1 MTPESSEKVGR
12 TAPPHLAVSGVWKR
26 FGGVEALRGV
36 DFEVAL
42 GEVMALVGDNGAG
55 KSTLM
60 KILAGA
66 DRADEGEFLLNGVP
80 VTVASPHDAARLG
93 IQIVYQDLALCE
105 NLDVAANLSLG
116 AEPTKSG
123 WGFLPH
129 FLRPIDEMTM
139 EQKALAAIDQLQ
151 VRTLKS
157 VRAKVGGL
165 SGGQR
170 QAIAIARAVGADSS
184 SVVLLD
190 EPTAAL
196 GVVQTRQV
204 QDLVIRL
211 RETNHAVVYI
221 SHNLRQVFEVSDRIT
236 VLRHGANVAIW
247 NTDETSPEE
256 IVAAMTLGL
265 DGGAG
270 NAV

>member
-1 MTPESSEKVGR
+1 MPG
-12 TAPPHLAVSGVWKR
+12 LW
-26 FGGVEALRGV
+26 
-36 DFEVAL
+36 
-42 GEVMALVGDNGAG
+42 
-55 KSTLM
+55 
-60 KILAGA
+60 
-66 DRADEGEFLLNGVP
+66 VP
-80 VTVASPHDAARLG
+80 
-93 IQIVYQDLALCE
+93 
-105 NLDVAANLSLG
+105 
-116 AEPTKSG
+116 
-123 WGFLPH
+123 
-129 FLRPIDEMTM
+129 
-139 EQKALAAIDQLQ
+139 
-151 VRTLKS
+151 
-157 VRAKVGGL
+157 
-165 SGGQR
+165 
-170 QAIAIARAVGADSS
+170 DSS